1 MLVLG
6 HHPFEG
12 AIQMS
17 DQPPRLMQPSIDTLG
32 MLRDL
37 VEALDRR
44 IPNALSARESRIASD
59 ASELRR
65 LALQRIDEL
74 TRPRL
79 DNHYD
84 QEVAEAVMSDDGPS
98 L

>member
-1 MLVLG
+1 MRERLPDLV
-6 HHPFEG
+6 
-12 AIQMS
+12 
-17 DQPPRLMQPSIDTLG
+17 QPSIDTLG

-37 VEALDRR
+37 VEALERR
-44 IPNALSARESRIASD
+44 IPNAVSVREGRIASD
-59 ASELRR
+59 AAELRR

-79 DNHYD
+79 DHRYD